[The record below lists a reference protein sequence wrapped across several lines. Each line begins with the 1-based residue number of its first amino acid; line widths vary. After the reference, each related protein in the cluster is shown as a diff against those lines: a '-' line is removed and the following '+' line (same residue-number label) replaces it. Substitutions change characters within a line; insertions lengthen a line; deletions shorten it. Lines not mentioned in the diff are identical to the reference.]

1 MFDIGFLELAIIA
14 VIALLVV
21 GPEKLPGLARTA
33 GIWVGRARR
42 FISQVKTDIDKEI
55 NVAEIKRSI
64 EEHTNLEEIQ
74 DVKDVMKDTQAALEE
89 EVMLDSQSETTI
101 EQPKDEDS
109 STNALATN
117 KVDHQNTPTVAGDD
131 KEK

>member
-33 GIWVGRARR
+33 GLWVGRARR
-42 FISQVKTDIDKEI
+42 FISQVKTDIDQEI

-64 EEHTNLEEIQ
+64 EDHTSLQEIQ
-74 DVKDVMKDTQAALEE
+74 DVKDIMKDTQATLEE
-89 EVMLDSQSETTI
+89 EVMLDPQSKTTI
-101 EQPKDEDS
+101 EQSKDEES
-109 STNALATN
+109 STNAVPTN
-117 KVDHQNTPTVAGDD
+117 KDDHEYTPTVAGDG